1 MNELTNIEFLLFVF
15 LSIICGLSFRFS
27 LGYAKQ
33 LWSQTYHYTMTFSL
47 LPPIT
52 MVITTLIAGNI
63 ALSLGMIGALS
74 IVRFRNPVKNPFEL
88 VIFFGLI
95 TIGIAMAINYKYGLG
110 LTIILNSVIILFKY
124 YDNISE
130 KKGNKIFSFSFEE
143 GNKSNLLSIKS
154 KEKISKIEESS
165 STSEYYFNKTDNS
178 YNYELMFESRNDLN
192 EFKKSIE
199 KLEYIEDI
207 QVRYVN

>member
-1 MNELTNIEFLLFVF
+1 MNELTNIEFLFFVF
-15 LSIICGLSFRFS
+15 LSIVCGLSFRFS

-95 TIGIAMAINYKYGLG
+95 TIGIAMAVNYKYGLG
-110 LTIILNSVIILFKY
+110 LTIILNLVIILFKY
-124 YDNISE
+124 YDNISA

-143 GNKSNLLSIKS
+143 GNKTNSLTIKS
-154 KEKISKIEESS
+154 KEKILKIEESS
-165 STSEYYFNKTDNS
+165 NIIEYYFNKTDNS

-192 EFKKSIE
+192 EFKKLIE
-199 KLEYIEDI
+199 KLEEIEDI
-207 QVRYVN
+207 QVRYAP

>member
-1 MNELTNIEFLLFVF
+1 MNELSNIEMLILTIFAIF
-15 LSIICGLSFRFS
+15 CGLSFRFS

-33 LWSQTYHYTMTFSL
+33 LWSQTYHYNLTFSL
-47 LPPIT
+47 LPAIT

-110 LTIILNSVIILFKY
+110 LTIIMNLSIIIFKFV
-124 YDNISE
+124 DNFYE
-130 KKGNKIFSFSFEE
+130 KKGKKIFSYSFEE
-143 GNKSNLLSIKS
+143 GNQLNILQIRAKN
-154 KEKISKIEESS
+154 KIENIELNSKL
-165 STSEYYFNKTDNS
+165 SELTIDNKNQIFS
-178 YNYELMFESRNDLN
+178 YELVFNTKQELD
-192 EFKKSIE
+192 EFKKKIE
-199 KLEYIEDI
+199 SHKDIEDL
-207 QVRYVN
+207 QARYGQ